1 MISTATIIFFFCML
15 AALIAFLIWSLR
27 GDKQELHLLHK
38 LYIAM
43 AVCST
48 LYAVSPT
55 KTV

>member
-43 AVCST
+43 AVC
-48 LYAVSPT
+48 YAIWMLPLIGI
-55 KTV
+55 